1 MLAYYSQKFIDYD
14 IFCFN
19 KKKYDTCLMQQPRG
33 YAMTCYIVARY
44 STLEYE

>member
-1 MLAYYSQKFIDYD
+1 MLAYYSPNFINDD

-19 KKKYDTCLMQQPRG
+19 KKKYDTCLMQLPRG
-33 YAMTCYIVARY
+33 YAMTRYIEAIY